1 MSLLRDRNFLLLFVG
16 QGVSRFGD
24 GLYAAATAWLAW
36 SLAKDPTAVAVVSVS
51 AFTPAFVSASYADRY
66 DRRKLMIAT
75 GLASALTDIPLI
87 ALVAAIPSHDLAQ
100 ALGLWKAGVAGALA
114 VSPFVASTTIAL
126 TGVKDAFLL
135 SGAALV
141 DIFVTHDLAVARL
154 VASEVAVMYA
164 GGIVERGGIH
174 DIYRRPAHPL
184 YPPAAHRTRPT
195 SSRAAPATRGARSPQ
210 TGAPPRKPDLRALT
224 ADRLS
229 RCHHAEEVL
238 DAAH

>member
-87 ALVAAIPSHDLAQ
+87 ALVQRPYRATIWRRRWVCGRPVWQEPWPFPPSWPRPPSH
-100 ALGLWKAGVAGALA
+100 
-114 VSPFVASTTIAL
+114 SPES
-126 TGVKDAFLL
+126 
-135 SGAALV
+135 
-141 DIFVTHDLAVARL
+141 
-154 VASEVAVMYA
+154 
-164 GGIVERGGIH
+164 
-174 DIYRRPAHPL
+174 
-184 YPPAAHRTRPT
+184 RTPS
-195 SSRAAPATRGARSPQ
+195 SSRA
-210 TGAPPRKPDLRALT
+210 PP
-224 ADRLS
+224 S
-229 RCHHAEEVL
+229 SISS
-238 DAAH
+238 